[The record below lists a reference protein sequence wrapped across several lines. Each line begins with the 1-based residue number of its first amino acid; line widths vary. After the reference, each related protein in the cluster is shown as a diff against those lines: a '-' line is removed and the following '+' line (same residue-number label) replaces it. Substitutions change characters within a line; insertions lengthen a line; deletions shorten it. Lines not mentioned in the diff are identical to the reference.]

1 VNEAKCRAIV
11 KERSHGICEICGAA
25 RGLQMHH
32 RRNRSQRG
40 RWEPQ
45 NILHL
50 CVECHHSVTVHP
62 KWATEMGWSI
72 QGRVDGDSPETVPVL
87 IRGQRCL
94 LEDDGT
100 VVWIPEAS

>member
-1 VNEAKCRAIV
+1 MLVCGSGTTGCHGRITVNPE
-11 KERSHGICEICGAA
+11 
-25 RGLQMHH
+25 
-32 RRNRSQRG
+32 
-40 RWEPQ
+40 
-45 NILHL
+45 
-50 CVECHHSVTVHP
+50 
-62 KWATEMGWSI
+62 WATLNGYTI